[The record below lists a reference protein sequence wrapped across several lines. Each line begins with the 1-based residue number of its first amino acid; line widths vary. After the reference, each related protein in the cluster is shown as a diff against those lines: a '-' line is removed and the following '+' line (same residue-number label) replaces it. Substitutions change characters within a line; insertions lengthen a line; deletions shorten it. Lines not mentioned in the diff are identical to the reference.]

1 MTKRNH
7 ALVSGLAAG
16 RPAGIRAGQDGCHIH
31 FVRHRIP
38 LGGRA
43 PVDDPYIADTGR
55 GVSDHQQH
63 VGVSGHPVIAERCHA
78 ESTKEVSGCQQANVV
93 APTIQM
99 LRLSRHGA
107 ASH

>member
-55 GVSDHQQH
+55 GVSGHQQH
-63 VGVSGHPVIAERCHA
+63 VGVSGHPVIAGRCHA
-78 ESTKEVSGCQQANVV
+78 ESKKEVSVCQQANVV